1 MKEVVVLSG
10 KGGTGKTS
18 IVGSFAALA
27 KSKVLVDCDVDAA
40 DLHLLLQPARRERH
54 EFWSGQ
60 TAFIAEDRCTQCGL
74 CQELCRFK
82 AIKDFRVDPIS
93 CEGCGFCSRICPTE
107 AITMK
112 ENLAGHW
119 FISDSRYGPLVHAQL
134 GVAQENSGKLVA
146 TVRQQARQ
154 MAEKEVA
161 DYIIS
166 DGPPGIGCPV
176 ISSLTGAN
184 LALLV
189 TEPTLSGI
197 HDLERVLGVCRHFG
211 VPALVCINK
220 YDINEDN
227 ARHIES
233 YCRGQGIEIAVKVP
247 FDNAVTEAIVRGL
260 PVVEYTEGVVSIE
273 ITKLWQNISDF
284 LARSQGGTGANI

>member
-27 KSKVLVDCDVDAA
+27 KNKVLVDCDVDAA
-40 DLHLLLQPARRERH
+40 TLHLLLQPTIREKH

-60 TAFIAEDRCTQCGL
+60 VAFIDKEKCTQCGL
-74 CQELCRFK
+74 CQEQCRFA
-82 AIKDFRVDPIS
+82 AIKDFSVDAIS
-93 CEGCGFCSRICPTE
+93 CEGCGFCSHICPAE
-107 AITMK
+107 AINMK
-112 ENLAGHW
+112 ENMAGHW
-119 FISDSRYGPLVHAQL
+119 FISDTRYGSLVHARL
-134 GVAQENSGKLVA
+134 GIAQENSGKLV
-146 TVRQQARQ
+146 TLVRQQARQ
-154 MAEKEVA
+154 MAGKNGA

-176 ISSLTGAN
+176 ISSLSGAN

-197 HDLERVLGVCRHFG
+197 HDLERVLGVCHHFG

-227 ARHIES
+227 THQIERF
-233 YCRGQGIEIAVKVP
+233 CLGQGVEVATRIP
-247 FDNAVTEAIVRGL
+247 FDNAVTKAMVAGS
-260 PVVEYTEGVVSIE
+260 PVVEYSRNGVSHQIE
-273 ITKLWQNISDF
+273 ALWDLLLKS
-284 LARSQGGTGANI
+284 LAK

>member
-18 IVGSFAALA
+18 IVGCFAALA
-27 KSKVLVDCDVDAA
+27 KNKVLVDCDVDAA
-40 DLHLLLQPARRERH
+40 DLRLLLQPSIRENH

-60 TAFIAEDRCTQCGL
+60 VAFIDKQKCTQCGL
-74 CQELCRFK
+74 CQEFCRFN
-82 AIKDFRVDPIS
+82 AIKDFQVDAIS
-93 CEGCGFCSRICPTE
+93 CEGCGFCVHICPTE
-107 AITMK
+107 AIIMK

-119 FISDSRYGPLVHAQL
+119 FISDTRYGSLVHARL

-146 TVRQQARQ
+146 LVRQQARQ
-154 MAEKEVA
+154 VAEKEGA
-161 DYIIS
+161 SYIIS

-176 ISSLTGAN
+176 ISSLSGAS

-197 HDLERVLGVCRHFG
+197 HDLERVLGVCRHFD

-227 ARHIES
+227 THRIES
-233 YCRGQGIEIAVKVP
+233 YCLSQRVEVATRIP
-247 FDNAVTEAIVRGL
+247 FDNVVTESIIKGV
-260 PVVEYTEGVVSIE
+260 PVVEASQGKVTQEIE
-273 ITKLWQNISDF
+273 LLWQCI
-284 LARSQGGTGANI
+284 ARVLEE

>member
-1 MKEVVVLSG
+1 
-10 KGGTGKTS
+10 
-18 IVGSFAALA
+18 
-27 KSKVLVDCDVDAA
+27 
-40 DLHLLLQPARRERH
+40 
-54 EFWSGQ
+54 
-60 TAFIAEDRCTQCGL
+60 L

-284 LARSQGGTGANI
+284 LARSQGGTDANI

>member
-40 DLHLLLQPARRERH
+40 DLHLLLQPTVREKH

-60 TAFIAEDRCTQCGL
+60 VATIDEEKCTRCGL
-74 CQELCRFK
+74 CQDLCRFM
-82 AIKDFRVDPIS
+82 AIEDFKVDAIS
-93 CEGCGFCSRICPTE
+93 CEGCGFCAHICPEE

-119 FISDSRYGPLVHAQL
+119 LISDTRYGPLVHARM

-146 TVRQQARQ
+146 AVRQQARR
-154 MAEKEVA
+154 MAEKEGA
-161 DYIIS
+161 DYVIS

-176 ISSLTGAN
+176 ISSLSGTS

-197 HDLERVLGVCRHFG
+197 HDLERVLGVCHHFG

-220 YDINEDN
+220 YDINKDN
-227 ARHIES
+227 AREIER
-233 YCRGQGIEIAVKVP
+233 YCRRQEVEVAARIP
-247 FDNAVTEAIVRGL
+247 FDNVVTEAMIHGL
-260 PVVEYTEGVVSIE
+260 PVVEYIGNGVSTRI
-273 ITKLWQNISDF
+273 KMLWKRVVRRLTQRI
-284 LARSQGGTGANI
+284 

>member
-1 MKEVVVLSG
+1 MQEVVVLSG

-40 DLHLLLQPARRERH
+40 TLHLLLQPAIREKH

-60 TAFIAEDRCTQCGL
+60 VAFIDEEKCSRCGL
-74 CQELCRFK
+74 CQEFCRFK
-82 AIKDFRVDPIS
+82 AIVDFRVDRVS
-93 CEGCGFCSRICPTE
+93 CEGCGFCSHICPAE

-112 ENLAGHW
+112 ENMAGHW
-119 FISDSRYGPLVHAQL
+119 FISDTRHGSLVHARL
-134 GVAQENSGKLVA
+134 GTAQENSGKLVA
-146 TVRQQARQ
+146 LVRQQAKQ
-154 MAEKEVA
+154 MAEKEGVR
-161 DYIIS
+161 YIIS

-176 ISSLTGAN
+176 ISSLSGAR

-197 HDLERVLGVCRHFG
+197 HDLERVLGVCHHFG

-227 ARHIES
+227 TRQIEH
-233 YCRGQGIEIAVKVP
+233 YCLSQGVEVAVRIP
-247 FDNAVTEAIVRGL
+247 FDNTVTKAMVEGL
-260 PVVEYTEGVVSIE
+260 PIVEYSRNGVSHQIEALWELVSKSL
-273 ITKLWQNISDF
+273 TK
-284 LARSQGGTGANI
+284 

>member
-27 KSKVLVDCDVDAA
+27 KDAVLVDCDVDAA
-40 DLHLLLQPARRERH
+40 DLHLILQPVVRQKQ

-60 TAFIAEDRCTQCGL
+60 IASIDESRCTRCGL

-82 AIKDFRVDPIS
+82 AINDFKVNRSS
-93 CEGCGFCSRICPTE
+93 CEGCGFCSHICPSE

-119 FISDSRYGPLVHAQL
+119 FISDTRYGPLIHARL
-134 GVAQENSGKLVA
+134 GIAQENSGKLVA
-146 TVRQQARQ
+146 TVRKQAREI
-154 MAEKEVA
+154 AEKQKM

-176 ISSLTGAN
+176 ISSLSGAS

-197 HDLERVLGVCRHFG
+197 HDLERVLDVCHYFS

-220 YDINEDN
+220 YDINEVN
-227 ARHIES
+227 SRQIET
-233 YCRGQGIEIAVKVP
+233 YCHTEGADVVAKIP
-247 FDNAVTEAIVRGL
+247 FDNVFTEAMVHGM
-260 PVVEYTEGVVSIE
+260 PVVKYSADVVSRRI
-273 ITKLWQNISDF
+273 KHLWQNVAEI
-284 LARSQGGTGANI
+284 LTNN